1 MGING
6 AMDMPD
12 ATPQLEPGPIPSE
25 PLIRRKQPGD
35 LRSARW
41 FGPADLRSFGHR
53 SRAMQMGYAPEEWTG
68 RPVIA
73 ILNTWSDLQ
82 PCHMHFKSR
91 VDDVKR
97 GILMAGGFPVELP
110 AQSLSESYLKPT
122 SMLYRNM
129 LAMEAEELLRAHPID
144 GAVLMGGCDK
154 TTPGLLLG
162 ATSMDLPSIFLPAG
176 PMLRGNWQGK
186 VLGSGSDS
194 WKYWDE
200 LRAGKITDQDWLGVE
215 SGIARS
221 YGTCM
226 TMGTAST
233 MTAIAEAVGMVLP
246 GGSSIPAADAGHIRL
261 ASESGRRIVDMVWED
276 LTPRRIQT
284 RAAFGNAIAVAMAMG
299 CSTNAIIHLIAMARR
314 AGHDVG
320 LADFEHYSRRVP
332 VIGNVRPS
340 GNQYL
345 MEDFF
350 YAGGIRALM
359 GEIREHLDL
368 GCLTVTGR
376 TLGESIEG
384 AKVYNP
390 DVIRSTGNP
399 VYGEGSLAVL
409 HGNLAPDGCVIK
421 PAAMD
426 QRFLRHSGP
435 ALVFDDYPSLKAA
448 IDDEALE
455 VTADHVLV
463 LRNAGPQGGPGM
475 PEWGMLP
482 MPKRLLK
489 EGHRDMLRLSDARMS
504 GTSYGACV
512 LHVAPESWIGGPLAL
527 LRTGDTVTVDVPA
540 RSIRMEVPD
549 EELAARRAAW
559 TPPQPRYGRGYGWAF
574 SRHVQQAN
582 EGCDFDFLR
591 TDFGAPVPE
600 PVIY

>member
-1 MGING
+1 MSSV
-6 AMDMPD
+6 P
-12 ATPQLEPGPIPSE
+12 PP
-25 PLIRRKQPGD
+25 RKTAAE

-53 SRAMQMGYAPEEWTG
+53 SRAMQMGYSPEEWTG
-68 RPVIA
+68 KPVIA
-73 ILNTWSDLQ
+73 IINTWSDLN
-82 PCHMHFKSR
+82 PCHTHFKQR
-91 VDDVKR
+91 VEDVKR

-110 AQSLSESYLKPT
+110 AISVSESYVKPT
-122 SMLYRNM
+122 TMMYRNM
-129 LAMEAEELLRAHPID
+129 LAMETEELLRSHPVD

-162 ATSMDLPSIFLPAG
+162 ATSMNIPAIFVPAG
-176 PMLRGNWQGK
+176 PMLRGNWGGK

-200 LRAGKITDQDWLGVE
+200 LRAGKITEQDWLGVE
-215 SGIARS
+215 KGIARS
-221 YGTCM
+221 HGTCM

-246 GGSSIPAADAGHIRL
+246 GGSSIPAADANHIRL
-261 ASESGRRIVDMVWED
+261 CSESGRRVVEMVWED
-276 LTPRRIQT
+276 LTPARIQSH
-284 RAAFGNAIAVAMAMG
+284 AAFENAIAVAMAMG

-314 AGHDVG
+314 AGQDIG
-320 LADFEHYSRRVP
+320 LKDFERYSRKVP

-340 GNQYL
+340 GSTYL

-350 YAGGIRALM
+350 YAGGIKGLM
-359 GEIREHLDL
+359 GVIREHLDL
-368 GCLTVTGR
+368 SCITVTGK
-376 TLGESIEG
+376 TLGDNIAD
-384 AKVYNP
+384 AKVYND
-390 DVIRSTGNP
+390 DVIRP
-399 VYGEGSLAVL
+399 LDKPIYGEGSLAVL
-409 HGNLAPDGCVIK
+409 TGNLAPSGCVIK

-426 QRFLRHSGP
+426 QKFLKHAGP
-435 ALVFDDYPSLKAA
+435 ALVFDDYPSMKKAVE
-448 IDDEALE
+448 DENLD

-482 MPKRLLK
+482 MPKKLLK

-512 LHVAPESWIGGPLAL
+512 LHVSPESYIGGPLAL
-527 LRTGDTVTVDVPA
+527 LKTGDIVEVDVDA
-540 RSIRMEVPD
+540 RTINMRVSE

-559 TPPQPRYGRGYGWAF
+559 VPPPVRFERGYGWVF
-574 SRHVQQAN
+574 TKHIQQAD

-600 PVIY
+600 PAIY